1 MKLTRSNDAMIA
13 GVAGGIAKALG
24 VDPTI
29 IRIAFVLVA
38 LFAGG
43 GILLYAILWIVIPKE
58 GASGTIAEDGLHKA
72 KEWYDDRKGGN
83 GTV

>member
-1 MKLTRSNDAMIA
+1 MKLTRSNNAMIG

-24 VDPTI
+24 IDPTI

-43 GILLYAILWIVIPKE
+43 GILLYVILWVVIPKE
-58 GASGTIAEDGLHKA
+58 GTTETIAEEGLNKA
-72 KEWYDDRKGGN
+72 KEWYDEHKGGN
-83 GTV
+83 AA